1 MLFTPYLSRIPEFWW
16 NYNQNK
22 MIFVLILSA
31 ITAHLS
37 LFLFLTYFLC
47 CDVWGLSSLWRV
59 LSFLWQNHSMC
70 RWIWH
75 LQQLMGTFSLFQIPH
90 FRLLLIDM
98 VSYFGHVFKKLAK
111 PLYKWIP
118 LSVYKTFFFKKKIS
132 SWHQKNELWKK
143 TAAVCGICSSRRDRV
158 WSGCLEVCRA
168 TVPDSHVTFPS
179 LYRFACDKP
188 PDGAPL
194 GTGNRHGVIHFIMCV
209 WQPLTLMK
217 FGFRLLVGVFCFNL
231 DRYNFPWLCL
241 NLVIKDMGECLIE
254 IT

>member
-1 MLFTPYLSRIPEFWW
+1 M
-16 NYNQNK
+16 
-22 MIFVLILSA
+22 
-31 ITAHLS
+31 
-37 LFLFLTYFLC
+37 
-47 CDVWGLSSLWRV
+47 LWRV
-59 LSFLWQNHSMC
+59 RFIIAVMC
-70 RWIWH
+70 FIIFVTEPFH
-75 LQQLMGTFSLFQIPH
+75 VSVELTFAAADGDLYFVSNPY
-90 FRLLLIDM
+90 FRFLLIDM
-98 VSYFGHVFKKLAK
+98 VSYSGHVFKKLSK

-118 LSVYKTFFFKKKIS
+118 LSVYKTFFFKKIS

>member
-98 VSYFGHVFKKLAK
+98 VSYFGHVFKNLQNLSTSESHCLSTKLFSLK
-111 PLYKWIP
+111 KNLFLTSEKWIMKENSC
-118 LSVYKTFFFKKKIS
+118 SVWYL
-132 SWHQKNELWKK
+132 Q
-143 TAAVCGICSSRRDRV
+143 
-158 WSGCLEVCRA
+158 
-168 TVPDSHVTFPS
+168 
-179 LYRFACDKP
+179 
-188 PDGAPL
+188 
-194 GTGNRHGVIHFIMCV
+194 
-209 WQPLTLMK
+209 Q
-217 FGFRLLVGVFCFNL
+217 
-231 DRYNFPWLCL
+231 
-241 NLVIKDMGECLIE
+241 
-254 IT
+254 

>member
-1 MLFTPYLSRIPEFWW
+1 MCLKNLQNLSTSESHCLSTNLF
-16 NYNQNK
+16 
-22 MIFVLILSA
+22 
-31 ITAHLS
+31 
-37 LFLFLTYFLC
+37 
-47 CDVWGLSSLWRV
+47 
-59 LSFLWQNHSMC
+59 SF
-70 RWIWH
+70 
-75 LQQLMGTFSLFQIPH
+75 
-90 FRLLLIDM
+90 
-98 VSYFGHVFKKLAK
+98 
-111 PLYKWIP
+111 
-118 LSVYKTFFFKKKIS
+118 KKIS

-194 GTGNRHGVIHFIMCV
+194 GTGNRHSVIHFIMCV